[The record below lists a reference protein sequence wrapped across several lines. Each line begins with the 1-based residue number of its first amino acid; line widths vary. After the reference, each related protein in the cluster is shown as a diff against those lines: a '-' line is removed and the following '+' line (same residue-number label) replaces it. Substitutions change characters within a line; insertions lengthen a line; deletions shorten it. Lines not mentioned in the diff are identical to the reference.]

1 MASMKKIPEPEWRQ
15 KIVAPKVALSGIK
28 PGMSIFLGTGIAEP
42 RTLLKHLFTAQMSN
56 LSDLELIQIVS
67 LGDAVSLSNYQNK
80 MKFRLKTFF
89 SGWLA
94 SEAITAGF
102 VDMIPCRFSSIPRL
116 VASGTIKVDA
126 AFVQI
131 SPPDQSGFASLGVAV
146 DIARQAMEKASFVV
160 GEINENIPR
169 TMGDTYVHVN
179 DFEYLIR
186 AEEPLIYF
194 PRFPVDAVADK
205 VAANVATLVEDGSCL
220 SFFHGSLYEALGKYL
235 KHKKQLGIHTYTFT
249 DVLMDLI
256 RCGAVTNEKK
266 KYFPRKSL
274 TAYAQGTSELIKWL
288 DNNHL
293 VEFHGI
299 DVIADHFKTGLI
311 DKLVVILP
319 ARKVD
324 LTGNIALHTGKGNIT
339 PGPGQI
345 QELFIGAEHSRGG
358 RTIFAL
364 PSRNLKNESNILL
377 SVDSFPN
384 QFTFREALDLIVTE
398 YGIASFS
405 GKSIRERA
413 QALID
418 IAHPDDRAGLV
429 QRAKEAKIIYADQ
442 IYLQEAG
449 HFYPEKIATKHTFSD
464 GTKVF
469 FRAMK
474 PSDEEAM
481 RRLFYRL
488 SGNTVFYRYFSPIKT
503 MPHSKNQE
511 YVNVD
516 YRNTMSVVGIIEEA
530 GTERIIAEGRY
541 VRHADDSLADVAF
554 VVDEQFTG
562 RGLALFLL
570 DMLIR
575 YSRGQGI
582 TGFCADVLYDN
593 KPMLKV
599 LEKLPF
605 VVNSKLESGIY
616 HLTINF
622 SEEETSPAAPGKK
635 CFPD

>member
-1 MASMKKIPEPEWRQ
+1 MQKKPESYWKQ
-15 KIVAPKVALSGIK
+15 KIVEPRVALSGIK

-67 LGDAVSLSNYQNK
+67 LGDAVYLSTYQNK
-80 MKFRLKTFF
+80 LKFRLKTFF

-102 VDMIPCRFSSIPRL
+102 VDMIPCRFSSIPGL
-116 VASGTIKVDA
+116 VTSGAIKVDA
-126 AFVQI
+126 AFIQI
-131 SPPDQSGFASLGVAV
+131 SPPDQSGFSSLGVAV

-179 DFEYLIR
+179 DFQYLIK

-205 VAANVATLVEDGSCL
+205 VASNVAAMVDDGSCL

-235 KHKKQLGIHTYTFT
+235 KHKKHLGIHTYTFT

-256 RCGAVTNEKK
+256 KCGAVTNEKK

-274 TAYAQGTSELIKWL
+274 TAYAQGTPELIQWL
-288 DNNHL
+288 HNNHL

-319 ARKVD
+319 GRKVD

-339 PGPGQI
+339 PSPGQI
-345 QELFIGAEHSRGG
+345 QELFTGAEHSRGG

-405 GKSIRERA
+405 GKSVRERA

-429 QRAKEAKIIYADQ
+429 RMAKEAKIIYADQ
-442 IYLQEAG
+442 IYLHDAG
-449 HFYPEKIATKHTFSD
+449 HFYPEKIATKQTFPD
-464 GTKVF
+464 GSKVS
-469 FRAMK
+469 FRAIK

-516 YRNTMSVVGIIEEA
+516 YRRNMSIVGVIEDA
-530 GTERIIAEGRY
+530 GKEEIIAEGRY
-541 VRHADDSLADVAF
+541 GRHTDDSLADVAF
-554 VVDEQFTG
+554 VVDEKFTG
-562 RGLALFLL
+562 RGIASFLL
-570 DMLIR
+570 EMLIR

-582 TGFCADVLYDN
+582 TGFCADILYDN
-593 KPMLKV
+593 KAMLKV
-599 LEKLPF
+599 FEKLPF
-605 VVNSKLESGIY
+605 IVNSKLESGVY

-622 SEEETSPAAPGKK
+622 SEEEASPAAAAEKSS
-635 CFPD
+635 PD